1 MMRALLVL
9 TLLALIVVIGLSFV
23 GGDSGEARR
32 GAAAPPDQP
41 GYFLTGATI
50 TDIGA
55 DGVARVHIDAA
66 RIEQIPGDNGFRLI
80 DLKLTY
86 AVAPDQDWLVT
97 ADRGLVPA
105 VSETV
110 QLIGNV
116 RMHGMLASAQPE
128 AVIETQSLSV
138 DTQASTARTD
148 DDVTIQFGTRSLAAR
163 GLEADLKQRH
173 VRLES
178 RVHGLFPPPFSR

>member
-1 MMRALLVL
+1 MARALLVL
-9 TLLALIVVIGLSFV
+9 VLLALIVVIGLSFV
-23 GGDSGEARR
+23 GGDSGQTQREA
-32 GAAAPPDQP
+32 ATPQDQP

-50 TDIGA
+50 TDTDA
-55 DGVARVHIDAA
+55 DGVPHVRIDAA
-66 RIEQIPGDNGFRLI
+66 RIEQIPADNGIRLI

-86 AVAPDQDWLVT
+86 AAAPDQDWLVT

-105 VSETV
+105 ASETV

-116 RMHGMLASAQPE
+116 RIHGMLESAQPE
-128 AVIETQSLSV
+128 VVIQTQTLAV

-148 DDVTIQFGTRSLAAR
+148 DDVTIQFGSRSLEAR
-163 GLEADLKQRH
+163 GLDADLKQRH